1 MIFRKMLTRKAV
13 EVVEAVAEPAK
24 KAVAEQIETAKKS
37 IGDRSDWGAKVVKF
51 GMALFMLF
59 MTFREG
65 RDDISPAQERLPMP
79 PGNITINNYIHERSD
94 TRNDS
99 KPENDQEG

>member
-24 KAVAEQIETAKKS
+24 KAVAEQIETAKKAV
-37 IGDRSDWGAKVVKF
+37 GDRSDWGAKVAKF

-59 MTFREG
+59 MTFRDG
-65 RDDISPAQERLPMP
+65 REDIPAVKEWTPRL

-99 KPENDQEG
+99 KPEDN